1 MLRPGRRRPVA
12 HPGSGIRSHDPMVQ
26 GNCVTFTPSSRAFCM
41 AHAIHNNQQ
50 LAHYVKWRVSTRAAA

>member
-12 HPGSGIRSHDPMVQ
+12 HPGSGIRSHGSGELRD
-26 GNCVTFTPSSRAFCM
+26 FYALFRSRAFCM

-50 LAHYVKWRVSTRAAA
+50 LAHYVKWRVSTCAAA